1 MYPQQPQQGFPSPQQ
16 YQQPT
21 TQQYAQPQQPVDR
34 EIQGTLVN
42 VEQRNNGWFRFS
54 IAEQGRQYPVK
65 VDTKKPETVQQAMSM
80 MGQPVAAQIREQ
92 QSDNINPNNGK
103 PYVNR
108 YLNSI
113 APAGFS
119 PGVQPAPGAV
129 GPQGQVYQ
137 PQQQQPPQQAAFAPP
152 TQTQYPAPTHSEP
165 VQQQFQPGLQ
175 GVERELAIMR
185 QTAAKVVASSWTD
198 PVTDTS
204 SLVQMIEAAEV
215 WVAYFMQG
223 PLRFGVTPFN
233 QPRQPSAE
241 AQQMGQQFAAAY
253 EQASQPLQGAP
264 QIDIFGAP
272 MQPDGTPINSDPG
285 REQGDPGPSYA

>member
-1 MYPQQPQQGFPSPQQ
+1 
-16 YQQPT
+16 
-21 TQQYAQPQQPVDR
+21 
-34 EIQGTLVN
+34 VN
-42 VEQRNNGWFRFS
+42 VEQRNSGWFRFS

-65 VDTKKPETVQQAMSM
+65 VDTKKPETVQQAMSL

-92 QSDNINPNNGK
+92 QSDNINPNNNR

-113 APAGFS
+113 APAGFA

-129 GPQGQVYQ
+129 GPTGQVYQ
-137 PQQQQPPQQAAFAPP
+137 PQPAQPQQGYQNVPPQPQQHP
-152 TQTQYPAPTHSEP
+152 TPTHSEP
-165 VQQQFQPGLQ
+165 VQQFQPGLQ

-185 QTAAKVVASSWTD
+185 QTAAKCVSMASQILPPEQQT
-198 PVTDTS
+198 PTG
-204 SLVQMIEAAEV
+204 LIEAAEV

-233 QPRQPSAE
+233 QPRQPRPS

-253 EQASQPLQGAP
+253 EQASQPLQQGA

-272 MQPDGTPINSDPG
+272 MQPDGTPINDPG
-285 REQGDPGPSYA
+285 REQGDPGPSYT